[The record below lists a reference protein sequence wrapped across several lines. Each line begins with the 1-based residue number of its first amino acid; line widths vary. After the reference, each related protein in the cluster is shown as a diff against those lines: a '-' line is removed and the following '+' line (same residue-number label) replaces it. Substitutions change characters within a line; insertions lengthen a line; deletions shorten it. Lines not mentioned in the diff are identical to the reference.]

1 MTAEAPH
8 SPSCCIGSSS
18 SASPLHNL
26 SASKA
31 SLLFLW
37 LLLSPVAHALPQGTS
52 PAPGTGTA
60 SDDENNN
67 GDSDSSLTRDGLL
80 NLYFLFIAI
89 AVILLVVALLLLHR
103 RKKRRKAMMRNYGQS
118 ALAQDINGHHNNNN
132 SRWLPGPG
140 RWMMGGGAGASG
152 APRAP
157 EEGLNERGEAP
168 PPYNQ
173 PPGGPPQPAYGPG
186 ANYVA
191 TVPVA
196 GMPPPPPPGWQSDAG
211 LTIPMRT
218 LSRDT
223 QGNKPPDYHEAL
235 AGPGAEGGP
244 PPPQMMTDN
253 SVSANSS
260 TGNLLRHGGP
270 NQGET
275 QR

>member
-8 SPSCCIGSSS
+8 PPSCCIGSSS

-26 SASKA
+26 SASIN

-37 LLLSPVAHALPQGTS
+37 LLLSPAAHALPQGTN
-52 PAPGTGTA
+52 PAPGTSTSTS

-89 AVILLVVALLLLHR
+89 VVILLVVALLLLHR

-118 ALAQDINGHHNNNN
+118 ALAQDINGHHHNNNT

-140 RWMMGGGAGASG
+140 RWMMGGAGASG
-152 APRAP
+152 THRAP

-173 PPGGPPQPAYGPG
+173 PPGGPPQPAYAPG
-186 ANYVA
+186 ASYVA
-191 TVPVA
+191 
-196 GMPPPPPPGWQSDAG
+196 MPPPPPPGWQSDAG

-223 QGNKPPDYHEAL
+223 QGNKPPDYQETL